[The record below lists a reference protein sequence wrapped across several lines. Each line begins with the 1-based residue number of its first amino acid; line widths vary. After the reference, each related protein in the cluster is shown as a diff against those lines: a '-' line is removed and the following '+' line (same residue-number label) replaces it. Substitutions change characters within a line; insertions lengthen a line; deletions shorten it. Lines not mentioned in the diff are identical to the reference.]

1 MKLLEFNFGYEH
13 TTQIHIEK
21 TRTGT
26 LYFSDGYLNEFNNLK
41 SAKNYLKNQIEY
53 AFTNLNNEFA
63 NIKNNFNNKYIHNE
77 DDALSVDETL
87 KIQFLK
93 FVDLVKFDNVNF
105 VYNTLIKIVFPKHH
119 EQFFEFYNYY
129 IPDYL
134 WEKEHILAEM
144 FGNYK
149 SEQLNTAV
157 NDEMFDYDML
167 SNKEK
172 AICLHV
178 FMEMYSCHRRLSIDR
193 NKQKNDHISIWL
205 EDFFGKEKAEEIEYT
220 IKKKH
225 ENEENILES
234 WIS

>member
-13 TTQIHIEK
+13 TTQIHIEN

-26 LYFSDGYLNEFNNLK
+26 LYFSDGYLHEFNDFK

-53 AFTNLNNEFA
+53 AFTNLNNEYA
-63 NIKNNFNNKYIHNE
+63 GIKNNFNNKYIHNE
-77 DDALSVDETL
+77 DDGLSVDETL

-119 EQFFEFYNYY
+119 EQFSELYNYY

-178 FMEMYSCHRRLSIDR
+178 FMEMYSCHRRCSIDR
-193 NKQKNDHISIWL
+193 KKQKNDHISIWL
-205 EDFFGKEKAEEIEYT
+205 EDYLGKEKAEEILSIIE
-220 IKKKH
+220 KKH
-225 ENEENILES
+225 ENEVNILES